1 MRRRNDDILW
11 KSILEEVFDDLL
23 RFLFPGADKLFSL
36 QRKYEFL
43 DKELGEMYPDPE
55 KKPDTKFVDKL
66 VKVYQQDGT
75 EECVL
80 VHIEVQG
87 RHDPLFG
94 KRMFKYYCRI
104 FDRFDRPMTAIAI
117 FSGRDGHKL
126 PDRYECSYQGS
137 ALTYQYNTLRILD
150 YDDKDLMASD
160 NPFAL
165 VILAAKKALLRGKNL
180 DQELLKQKLLIAKLL
195 YRKGFRKRK
204 IHAILS
210 FLHNYVSFAEPE
222 TNLIFAKELDKIS
235 RKKNTMGIIEAVA
248 EIRAGE
254 ALKKGRAQGRA
265 KGRTEEK
272 IKVVRRLLARKGF
285 TVKKIA
291 DIVDVSVSF
300 VEKVKK
306 SKK

>member
-1 MRRRNDDILW
+1 
-11 KSILEEVFDDLL
+11 
-23 RFLFPGADKLFSL
+23 
-36 QRKYEFL
+36 
-43 DKELGEMYPDPE
+43 
-55 KKPDTKFVDKL
+55 
-66 VKVYQQDGT
+66 
-75 EECVL
+75 
-80 VHIEVQG
+80 
-87 RHDPLFG
+87 
-94 KRMFKYYCRI
+94 
-104 FDRFDRPMTAIAI
+104 
-117 FSGRDGHKL
+117 
-126 PDRYECSYQGS
+126 
-137 ALTYQYNTLRILD
+137 
-150 YDDKDLMASD
+150 
-160 NPFAL
+160 
-165 VILAAKKALLRGKNL
+165 
-180 DQELLKQKLLIAKLL
+180 LKQKLLIAKLL

>member
-1 MRRRNDDILW
+1 
-11 KSILEEVFDDLL
+11 
-23 RFLFPGADKLFSL
+23 
-36 QRKYEFL
+36 
-43 DKELGEMYPDPE
+43 
-55 KKPDTKFVDKL
+55 
-66 VKVYQQDGT
+66 
-75 EECVL
+75 
-80 VHIEVQG
+80 
-87 RHDPLFG
+87 
-94 KRMFKYYCRI
+94 
-104 FDRFDRPMTAIAI
+104 MTAIAI

-126 PDRYECSYQGS
+126 PDRYEYSYQGS

-150 YDDKDLMASD
+150 YDDIDLMTSD

-165 VILAAKKALLRGKNL
+165 VILAAKKALLRGKGL
-180 DQELLKQKLLIAKLL
+180 DEELLKQKLLIAKLL

-204 IHAILS
+204 IRAILS

-222 TNLIFAKELDKIS
+222 TNLIFEKELDKIS

-254 ALKKGRAQGRA
+254 ALKKGLRKGLRKGLA

-272 IKVVRRLLARKGF
+272 IKVVRRLLAEKGF

-291 DIVDVSVSF
+291 DIVDVSVAF

-306 SKK
+306 TKK

>member
-1 MRRRNDDILW
+1 LHN
-11 KSILEEVFDDLL
+11 
-23 RFLFPGADKLFSL
+23 
-36 QRKYEFL
+36 
-43 DKELGEMYPDPE
+43 
-55 KKPDTKFVDKL
+55 
-66 VKVYQQDGT
+66 
-75 EECVL
+75 
-80 VHIEVQG
+80 
-87 RHDPLFG
+87 
-94 KRMFKYYCRI
+94 YCRI

-210 FLHNYVSFAEPE
+210 FLHNYVRFAEPE
-222 TNLIFAKELDKIS
+222 TNRIFEKGLQKIS
-235 RKKNTMGIIEAVA
+235 GKKNTMGIIEAVA